1 RARTFRTAR
10 HRRSRSAF
18 QVPILSCG
26 NRRVRTE
33 AWQGERRAPTFPAR
47 ARAGP
52 ERRGAPLFGEALARV
67 RLERRLVL
75 GRTRRFLPVP
85 RANSSGNLA
94 ARTGQWAARPPPTTA
109 DPRPR
114 TLPQRTRPDR

>member
-75 GRTRRFLPVP
+75 GRIAI
-85 RANSSGNLA
+85 RAA
-94 ARTGQWAARPPPTTA
+94 TVDARAGFCSAEH
-109 DPRPR
+109 DGFY
-114 TLPQRTRPDR
+114 